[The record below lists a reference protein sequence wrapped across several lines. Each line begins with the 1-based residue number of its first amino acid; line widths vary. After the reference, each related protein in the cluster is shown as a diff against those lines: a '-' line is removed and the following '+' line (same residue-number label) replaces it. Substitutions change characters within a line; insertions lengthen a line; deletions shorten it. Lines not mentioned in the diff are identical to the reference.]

1 MSRKFYNEKLITIRP
16 GLQISFKS
24 QDTSYGFRHLAE
36 LREESGFGSDYEV
49 FKTEAK
55 STYYNRTWE
64 SFTYQTVGH
73 KAIRKHFS
81 SSKENIL
88 EGEEVI
94 RQFDLIASG
103 EAEAETASMFGAVAM
118 VAKFGEVLSDSKEE
132 ANSWKKR
139 MIQAGLPDVQFP
151 EDWESIPEEEKED
164 RLNALI
170 KFLKGAK

>member
-1 MSRKFYNEKLITIRP
+1 MSKKFYNEKLITIRP

-24 QDTSYGFRHLAE
+24 QNTSYGFRHLAE
-36 LREESGFGSDYEV
+36 LREESGTGAEYQV
-49 FKTEAK
+49 FITEAK

-73 KAIRKHFS
+73 KAIRKHFA
-81 SSKENIL
+81 KPEADGIIQL
-88 EGEEVI
+88 
-94 RQFDLIASG
+94 FDKVGSG

-151 EDWESIPEEEKED
+151 EDWDSISEEEKED

-170 KFLKGAK
+170 NFMKGEK